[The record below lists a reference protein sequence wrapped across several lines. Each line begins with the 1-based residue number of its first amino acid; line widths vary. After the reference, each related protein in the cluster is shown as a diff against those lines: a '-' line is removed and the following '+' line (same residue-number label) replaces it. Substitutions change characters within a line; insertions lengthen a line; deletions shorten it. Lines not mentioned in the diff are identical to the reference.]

1 MPFIKVKMLLHRR
14 LQRVLLTFCHQC
26 HLVQEHRLDLE
37 LVAILFQRKKI
48 HCINGIPVGDEVELR
63 WNSQDMGQ
71 TGKYKDVLIA
81 TQKIKI
87 S

>member
-1 MPFIKVKMLLHRR
+1 M
-14 LQRVLLTFCHQC
+14 
-26 HLVQEHRLDLE
+26 
-37 LVAILFQRKKI
+37 AILFQRKKI

-71 TGKYKDVLIA
+71 TGEYKDVLIA

>member
-1 MPFIKVKMLLHRR
+1 M
-14 LQRVLLTFCHQC
+14 
-26 HLVQEHRLDLE
+26 
-37 LVAILFQRKKI
+37 AILFQRKKI

-63 WNSQDMGQ
+63 WVQQDQGQ
-71 TGKYKDVLIA
+71 TGEYKDVLIA